1 MGGRGPADGIGG
13 NGGGCGPMGDDAI
26 DDVTDTGIEEL
37 TEGADDE
44 GVEELVGGGGP

>member
-13 NGGGCGPMGDDAI
+13 SPMGDDVI

-37 TEGADDE
+37 TEGADED
-44 GVEELVGGGGP
+44 GAEELVGGTP